1 MIGGTGYASLGEAID
16 KAENGATISLQA
28 DIALSETITTT
39 KNLTIDL
46 NKYAIASTDC
56 RAIRVNGGTLT
67 LTGQGTVSAN
77 KGGEDSKFASGSSV
91 ILVSGDDSVAKLV
104 VGSDVTISSE
114 HCYGVTLIGEN
125 NKQVLELSGTI
136 SVAGEATAISGN
148 GLAKYKETEI
158 NIYNGAVVES
168 KKDVSIYHPQK
179 GALNIS
185 GGRIEGTTA
194 LEAKSGT
201 IAITGDPTF
210 TSNHKGEP
218 THKANSNGTSTQG
231 YAIAVVDNSAYKGNT
246 SVTIEGGTYTGLVAI
261 AEDNTVDAK
270 KAGKI
275 SITGGTFTSDPSDY
289 IAENCAAYQSDGKSV
304 VANANEVYF
313 GETKPSMVGSVQGAT
328 IDTPLSG
335 TVDPATYVMDNS
347 EEGSTEFNIVRDFG
361 TLFSQIEGT
370 TQYKVAG
377 DKELAFAHLDF
388 TNLDGAK
395 SYAIMQ
401 KNPALNYAYGANAF
415 SDNTKMGVYKGET
428 LLKEGLDFLVSSQ
441 SGDITISIVEV
452 ADGTTSS
459 TLDADTFKKHTGTAT
474 YKNEVSFVKKA
485 TDNEVTVNDGTTAE
499 VTIDSSSIPQTN
511 GGENKPTIK
520 IDAVAEDENT
530 GNPVENVTKA
540 VITLPEATIN
550 ALVDAG
556 TSKVEAV
563 VLKTNAA
570 NVSLSGKAL
579 EEIAKEVKSGS
590 SAIVNVSKVDK
601 ASIDASA
608 PSAGAKFG
616 AIEVTIVTGD
626 AADPT
631 PVPIEGLTEKPIQF
645 SFNIGTG
652 ARNPKMFYVEG
663 NDALS
668 DAGVETIKYDRI
680 TGIITGSTTHLS
692 TFVAAE
698 KKTSVPGTGGVT
710 ATYKLSFN
718 TNGGSSIDAV
728 SKTSGTTVD
737 LAEFVPTREGYTFEG
752 WYSDEAL
759 STKVTSVKLT
769 ADTTVYAKWTETVLP
784 FVDVEKDNIFFDDI
798 AFVFSKGMI
807 VGTSDT
813 TFAPKE
819 TLTRGMLV
827 TILHRLEG
835 EVAPEAASTFSD
847 VEAGMWYS
855 NAIAWAAE
863 NGVVNGY
870 DDTNTFGPN
879 DPVTREQM
887 AAILYNYSSFKGYDV
902 TGSANLSQFGDA
914 ESVSDWAANVMAW
927 ANAEQLIRGTDD
939 GNLVPQGST
948 LREQAAAILH
958 RFSDAYEIA

>member
-1 MIGGTGYASLGEAID
+1 MIGDIGYTSLGDAID
-16 KAENGATISLQA
+16 KAENDATIILQA
-28 DIALSETITTT
+28 NIALSETITTT
-39 KNLTIDL
+39 KNLTINL
-46 NKYAIASTDC
+46 NEHTIASTDC
-56 RAIRVNGGTLT
+56 RAILVNGGTLT
-67 LTGQGTVSAN
+67 LTGQGTVSA
-77 KGGEDSKFASGSSV
+77 KKEDASKNFASTSSV
-91 ILVSGDDSVAKLV
+91 IRVSGDDSAAKLV
-104 VGSDVTISSE
+104 VEQGVTISSGY
-114 HCYGVTLIGEN
+114 CYSVTLFGD
-125 NKQVLELSGTI
+125 KHGQALDLYGTVSVSGTA
-136 SVAGEATAISGN
+136 SAIGGN
-148 GLAKYKETEI
+148 GLAKTETEI
-158 NIYNGAVVES
+158 NIYDGAVVES
-168 KKDVSIYHPQK
+168 QNDVGIYHPQK
-179 GALNIS
+179 GTLNIS
-185 GGRIEGTTA
+185 GGTIEGTTA

-201 IAITGDPTF
+201 ITITGAPTF
-210 TSNHKGEP
+210 TSNHKGEL

-246 SVTIEGGTYTGLVAI
+246 SVTISGGEYTGPVAI
-261 AEDNTVDAK
+261 KDDDSNSDNNT
-270 KAGKI
+270 GKI
-275 SITGGTFTSDPSDY
+275 SITGGTFTFDPSAYVD
-289 IAENCAAYQSDGKSV
+289 NDLAAYQSGSTFV

-347 EEGSTEFNIVRDFG
+347 EEGSTESNIVRDFK

-377 DKELAFAHLDF
+377 NKELAFAHLNF
-388 TNLDGAK
+388 AHLDSAK
-395 SYAIMQ
+395 SYAIKQ
-401 KNPALNYAYGANAF
+401 VNPALSYAYDEEAF
-415 SDNTKMGVYKGET
+415 PNNTKMGVYKGET
-428 LLKEGLDFLVSSQ
+428 LLKEGLDFLVSSK
-441 SGDITISIVEV
+441 SGNITISIVEV
-452 ADGTTSS
+452 AEGTASDDVDFS
-459 TLDADTFKKHTGTAT
+459 KHAGTAT
-474 YKNEVSFVKKA
+474 YENKVSFVKKA
-485 TDNEVTVNDGTTAE
+485 DGNKVTVENETAKVE
-499 VTIDSSSIPQTN
+499 ISDESISDKI
-511 GGENKPTIK
+511 GSGETKPTIE
-520 IDAVAEDENT
+520 IDAVAKDE
-530 GNPVENVTKA
+530 ENVTEA
-540 VITLPEATIN
+540 AITLPTDTLT
-550 ALVDAG
+550 ALVDTTSDVPA
-556 TSKVEAV
+556 SKVEAI
-563 VLKTNAA
+563 VLKTNVAD
-570 NVSLSGKAL
+570 VSLSGAAL
-579 EEIAKEVKSGS
+579 EQIAEGVGADS
-590 SAIVNVSKVDK
+590 SAIVNVSKVDEIDIK
-601 ASIDASA
+601 ASASD
-608 PSAGAKFG
+608 AGAKLG
-616 AIEVTIVTGD
+616 AIEVTIAAGD
-626 AADPT
+626 AT
-631 PVPIEGLTEKPIQF
+631 SSNPVSITDLTEPIQF
-645 SFNIGTG
+645 SFAIGKD
-652 ARNPKMFYVEG
+652 ASEPELFYVADNG
-663 NDALS
+663 ALS
-668 DAGVETIKYDRI
+668 QDGVTTINYDRT

-698 KKTSVPGTGGVT
+698 KKTPAPNTGGVT

-769 ADTTVYAKWTETVLP
+769 ADTTVYAKWTETTLP

-847 VEAGMWYS
+847 VEAGVWYS

-958 RFSDAYEIA
+958 RFCEAYEIA